1 VTPTSCDR
9 GAAGHNRADTV
20 DGGEAASV
28 LGDASRDPLSDRL
41 DPSIGVP
48 DFIDHVPGEM
58 FAGRL
63 DLPDRSNA
71 GEQTA
76 GCGCGEIRRRTS
88 WQQITQQRVQLVD
101 QPGALGDQVV
111 PTFVEQ
117 P

>member
-1 VTPTSCDR
+1 
-9 GAAGHNRADTV
+9 
-20 DGGEAASV
+20 
-28 LGDASRDPLSDRL
+28 
-41 DPSIGVP
+41 
-48 DFIDHVPGEM
+48 M

-71 GEQTA
+71 GVQMA

-88 WQQITQQRVQLVD
+88 WRQITQQRVRLAD

-111 PTFVEQ
+111 PPFVEQ